1 MVAKKPELIAPAGSW
16 PALRAAIE
24 SGANAVYFGIIG
36 DNMRAKADNFQI
48 KDMKICILTQTF
60 NPRAGAGVFTSNI
73 VDGVMRDRPGVE
85 FSIIT
90 GEDYIKPS
98 VHKILKNW
106 FYIRNKIREADLVH
120 AIDGYPYGVIACL
133 ANIGISKSVVI
144 TTIGSG
150 SIRKLGSFGW
160 RPCLL
165 RWAYRRATRVT
176 AISQYVAGEI
186 KKVLPRLSIKVINPG
201 VDYDFYAG
209 KSNKDGSDIY
219 TGFEYI
225 ITQGEFKRRKGYTE
239 ILPIVKKIMDV
250 YPEIRYII
258 VADARDNRPYQKEL
272 YALMD
277 KLGIRSKVIIK
288 SGLSQ
293 EELREVYRN
302 AILYLTLPVNIDGD
316 IEGFGMAI
324 TEAAATGTPA
334 IVGKGSGADDAVSD
348 GQSGFLVD
356 GEDEEQVVEKILSIV
371 DNKQLRERLSN
382 GAKKW
387 ASENSWENKVKQY
400 IDLYEKNINTHI
412 SRPYC

>member
-1 MVAKKPELIAPAGSW
+1 M
-16 PALRAAIE
+16 
-24 SGANAVYFGIIG
+24 
-36 DNMRAKADNFQI
+36 
-48 KDMKICILTQTF
+48 
-60 NPRAGAGVFTSNI
+60 
-73 VDGVMRDRPGVE
+73 
-85 FSIIT
+85 
-90 GEDYIKPS
+90 
-98 VHKILKNW
+98 
-106 FYIRNKIREADLVH
+106 
-120 AIDGYPYGVIACL
+120 
-133 ANIGISKSVVI
+133 
-144 TTIGSG
+144 
-150 SIRKLGSFGW
+150 
-160 RPCLL
+160 
-165 RWAYRRATRVT
+165 
-176 AISQYVAGEI
+176 
-186 KKVLPRLSIKVINPG
+186 
-201 VDYDFYAG
+201 
-209 KSNKDGSDIY
+209 
-219 TGFEYI
+219 
-225 ITQGEFKRRKGYTE
+225 
-239 ILPIVKKIMDV
+239 KKIMDV

>member
-1 MVAKKPELIAPAGSW
+1 
-16 PALRAAIE
+16 
-24 SGANAVYFGIIG
+24 
-36 DNMRAKADNFQI
+36 
-48 KDMKICILTQTF
+48 MKICILTQTF